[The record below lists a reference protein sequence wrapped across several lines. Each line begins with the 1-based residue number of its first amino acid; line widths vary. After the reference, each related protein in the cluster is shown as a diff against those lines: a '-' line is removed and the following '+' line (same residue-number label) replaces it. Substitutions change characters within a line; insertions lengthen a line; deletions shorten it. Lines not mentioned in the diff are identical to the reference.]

1 MISEMCELV
10 LEAYSVFDDSASQL
24 DAETAHFVRPIRF
37 FQGFSLL
44 DSDSLNGRDNRE
56 VRNESTAA
64 IQMLRNGFAV
74 KEAVRTTDSRS

>member
-1 MISEMCELV
+1 V

-24 DAETAHFVRPIRF
+24 DAETAHFAWPIRF

-44 DSDSLNGRDNRE
+44 NSDSLNDHDNRG

-64 IQMLRNGFAV
+64 IQMLRNGSAV
-74 KEAVRTTDSRS
+74 KEAAGTTDSRS